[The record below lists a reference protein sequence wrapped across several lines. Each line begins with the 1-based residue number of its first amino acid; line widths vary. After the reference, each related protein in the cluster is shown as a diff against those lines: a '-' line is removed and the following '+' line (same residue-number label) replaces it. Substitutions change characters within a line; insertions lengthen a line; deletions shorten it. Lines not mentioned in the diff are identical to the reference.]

1 MLHNM
6 RSVEDSV
13 YAHSLNVSLIS
24 RRLGR
29 WLKFSPEELDT
40 LTLAGALHDIGKLKI
55 PAEVLNKPGK
65 YTDEEFALV
74 KQHPKFGY
82 DILKSLPLDSHVKKQ
97 FSAIT
102 REVTAV
108 VIQPVYLNPIL
119 MNMRQLFPSQT
130 YTMP

>member
-65 YTDEEFALV
+65 IYGRGICPC
-74 KQHPKFGY
+74 K
-82 DILKSLPLDSHVKKQ
+82 
-97 FSAIT
+97 
-102 REVTAV
+102 TASK
-108 VIQPVYLNPIL
+108 IWL
-119 MNMRQLFPSQT
+119 
-130 YTMP
+130 